1 MRDEVYRDRRGQI
14 VDFVFDDAVAAV
26 FPDMIR
32 RSVPGYET
40 VIPVSGLIVARH
52 MPTGGR
58 CYDLGCS
65 LGATA
70 LAILRAVGDR
80 SCRVIGV
87 DNSAPMLER
96 ARALHA
102 TEPRI
107 EWRHAD
113 LREVAIENADAVVMN
128 YTLQF
133 VPPADRATLLSRIR
147 NGLNRSGVLIVSE
160 KVRSNDADEHVY
172 KDELHAAFKRANG
185 YSALEVAQKRAA
197 LDNVLIPDT
206 PEEHASRLRAA
217 GFSRVRTWFRCLN
230 WISVLA
236 LP

>member
-1 MRDEVYRDRRGQI
+1 MRDEVYRDPRGRI

-40 VIPVSGLIVARH
+40 VIPVSGLIAARH
-52 MPTGGR
+52 IPSDGR

-65 LGATA
+65 LGATT

-80 SCRVIGV
+80 DCRVIGV
-87 DNSAPMLER
+87 DNSAPMLTR
-96 ARALHA
+96 AQALHA
-102 TEPRI
+102 DEPRI

-113 LREVAIENADAVVMN
+113 LREVAIDNADAVVMN

-133 VPPADRATLLSRIR
+133 VPPADRAALLGRIR
-147 NGLNRSGVLIVSE
+147 EGLNPSGVLIVSE
-160 KVRSNDADEHVY
+160 KVRSSDADEQVY
-172 KDELHAAFKRANG
+172 YDDLHATFKRANG

-206 PEEHASRLRAA
+206 PEEHDARLRAA

-230 WISVLA
+230 WISLLA

>member
-14 VDFVFDDAVAAV
+14 VDFVFDASVAAV

-40 VIPVSGLIVARH
+40 VLPLAGLIAARH
-52 MPTGGR
+52 IGPRGR

-70 LAILRAVGDR
+70 LAVLRAVGDR
-80 SCRVIGV
+80 ACRVIAV
-87 DNSAPMLER
+87 DNSAAMLER

-102 TEPRI
+102 DEPRI
-107 EWRHAD
+107 EWKLAD
-113 LREVAIENADAVVMN
+113 LRDIAIERADAVVMN

-133 VPPADRATLLSRIR
+133 VPPADRLTLLSRIR
-147 NGLNRSGVLIVSE
+147 TGLNADGVLVISE
-160 KVRSNDADEHVY
+160 KVRSDDAWTQTCY
-172 KDELHAAFKRANG
+172 DELHLAFKRANG
-185 YSALEVAQKRAA
+185 YSDLEVAQKRAA

-206 PEEHASRLRAA
+206 PEDHETRLRSA
-217 GFSRVRTWFRCLN
+217 GFSRVQTWFRCLN
-230 WISVLA
+230 WASFLA
-236 LP
+236 MP